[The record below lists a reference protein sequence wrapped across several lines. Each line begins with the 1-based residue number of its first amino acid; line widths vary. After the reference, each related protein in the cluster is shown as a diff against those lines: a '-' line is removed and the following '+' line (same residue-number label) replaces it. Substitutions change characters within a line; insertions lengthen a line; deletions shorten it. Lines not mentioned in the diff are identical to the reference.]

1 MDQKILILTTPMS
14 MSSDHTSKERTK
26 EPPQALLD
34 AAFSVF
40 SRKGYRATRLEE
52 VAEAA
57 GMTKGAIYYHFSGKE
72 DLLRRAVENRHR
84 AIFSEIEKALEKE
97 DAPASARIRLALRKV
112 WSHWTETAWGDAFR
126 LLVGQLSVE
135 LPALFRTWAQEGP
148 LEGYRIVRCLI
159 DEGIER
165 GEFRRD
171 VDSEA
176 AARLVVSGLLL
187 QAAFHLHLGLDDL
200 APGDPDRI
208 FDSAV
213 DIFLHGLSVTHQAPG
228 SSRPPSP
235 AP

>member
-1 MDQKILILTTPMS
+1 MS
-14 MSSDHTSKERTK
+14 KPTSSETRKNG
-26 EPPQALLD
+26 PPPALLD

-57 GMTKGAIYYHFSGKE
+57 GMTKGAIYYHFTGKE
-72 DLLRRAVENRHR
+72 DLLRRAVEKRHR
-84 AIFSEIEKALEKE
+84 AIFREIQETLEAE
-97 DAPASARIRLALRKV
+97 HAPASARIRLALRKV
-112 WSHWTETAWGDAFR
+112 WNHWTEPAWGDAFR
-126 LLVGQLSVE
+126 LVVGQLSVE
-135 LPALFRTWAQEGP
+135 FPALFRTWAREGP
-148 LEGYRIVRCLI
+148 LEGYRMVQSLI
-159 DEGIER
+159 DEGVES

-187 QAAFHLHLGLDDL
+187 QAAFHVHLGLGEM

-213 DIFLHGLSVTHQAPG
+213 DLFLHGLAVIHHRPEAPG
-228 SSRPPSP
+228 GQ
-235 AP
+235 AD

>member
-1 MDQKILILTTPMS
+1 MGSNIPITKLMS
-14 MSSDHTSKERTK
+14 MSGSIPSKRPKK
-26 EPPQALLD
+26 EPPPALLD

-72 DLLRRAVENRHR
+72 DLLRRAVERRHR
-84 AIFSEIEKALEKE
+84 AIFREIRAALEGE

-112 WSHWTETAWGDAFR
+112 WSHWTEAAWGDAFR
-126 LLVGQLSVE
+126 LVVGQLSVE
-135 LPALFRTWAQEGP
+135 FPALFRTWAREGP
-148 LEGYRIVRCLI
+148 LEGYRMVRALI
-159 DEGIER
+159 EEGVEK

-171 VDSEA
+171 VDAEA

-187 QAAFHLHLGLDDL
+187 QAAFHVHLGLDDL

-213 DIFLHGLSVTHQAPG
+213 DLFLHGLSVTHQAP
-228 SSRPPSP
+228 
-235 AP
+235 